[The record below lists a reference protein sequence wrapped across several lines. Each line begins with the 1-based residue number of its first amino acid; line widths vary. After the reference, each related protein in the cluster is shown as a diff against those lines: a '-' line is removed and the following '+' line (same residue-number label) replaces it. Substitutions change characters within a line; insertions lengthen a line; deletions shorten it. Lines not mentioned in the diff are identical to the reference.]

1 MADDL
6 SIGSSIDGDLNDF
19 LQTQGI
25 LESYESTYRKE
36 ETSMTVDG
44 TGQGQGTGKS
54 TIQVEMNEDSLF
66 LDNSLSNDEG
76 TSISGI
82 DTADVLLSSCKK
94 VNAVLNRNGH
104 FPVQFTSSDINNS
117 NK

>member
-54 TIQVEMNEDSLF
+54 TIQVEMNEDSL
-66 LDNSLSNDEG
+66 LSW
-76 TSISGI
+76 SVMASP
-82 DTADVLLSSCKK
+82 ARR
-94 VNAVLNRNGH
+94 A
-104 FPVQFTSSDINNS
+104 PP
-117 NK
+117 